1 MNRQE
6 KEAIV
11 QQLKDNFSSSSASF
25 VVGYKGLTVA
35 QMQALRRELHNQGG
49 TFKVT
54 KARLMKR
61 AVSDLDNKAHDLT
74 PYFKDQIGLV
84 FVSDEIPGV
93 AKTLHEFAKDNKAL
107 SLIAGCMDSTLLD
120 AQGIEQI
127 ASLPSREVLLAMLV
141 GTIQAPSRNFVG
153 MLNMMI
159 LRLLFV
165 LKKVEEQKQKQ

>member
-6 KEAIV
+6 KEAVI

-61 AVSDLDNKAHDLT
+61 AVSDIDNIQDLT
-74 PYFKDQIGLV
+74 PFLKEQIGLV
-84 FVSDEIPGV
+84 FVSDEVPGV
-93 AKTLHEFAKDNKAL
+93 AKTLHEFAKENKAL
-107 SLIAGCMDSTLLD
+107 SLIAGCMDSSLLD
-120 AQGIEQI
+120 AQGIERI

-153 MLNMMI
+153 VLNMMV
-159 LRLLFV
+159 LRLLIV
-165 LKKVEEQKQKQ
+165 LKKIEEQKQQ